1 MLAVVAV
8 VYMLAGRA
16 GSFEY
21 VGIARAL
28 QYEVSTTMPGN
39 VDTLLVDIYES
50 VDAGQ
55 VVARLDDAGI
65 VARIETERVVLEQ
78 MRTRLESELL
88 RTGFREAGLSEDRRR
103 FQVDEQSLRLEILS
117 LNVVLESDQIELER
131 RNLQVAR
138 TRPLFDDGV
147 ISINEFDDIR
157 LGRDL
162 VARRIDENRI
172 LLQQTEEEHRVA
184 RARRDA
190 FVDRFPDLPDLDPV
204 LLPLGNAVRAQE
216 QRIEEIQVQRRALT
230 LRSPVVGRVSQV
242 LARRGQSL
250 QPGEPL
256 LFVLEERAAE
266 ILAYAP
272 EGVAGRIAERSQVAA
287 ARRGDPTLVAESII
301 TRVGPSIE
309 QMPQRTWRDPA
320 VPEYGLPFVVA
331 GVPAL
336 KLTPGE
342 IVEIRVIE
350 P

>member
-1 MLAVVAV
+1 
-8 VYMLAGRA
+8 
-16 GSFEY
+16 
-21 VGIARAL
+21 
-28 QYEVSTTMPGN
+28 
-39 VDTLLVDIYES
+39 
-50 VDAGQ
+50 
-55 VVARLDDAGI
+55 LDDAEI
-65 VARIETERVVLEQ
+65 AARIETERLLLEQ
-78 MRTRLESELL
+78 LKTQLESELL
-88 RTGFREAGLSEDRRR
+88 RTGFREAGLVEDRRR

-117 LNVVLESDQIELER
+117 LRVVLESDQIELER
-131 RNLQVAR
+131 RNLQVER

-157 LGRDL
+157 LSRDL

-172 LLQQTEEEHRVA
+172 LMHETEEEHHVA
-184 RARRDA
+184 RVRRDA
-190 FVDRFPDLPDLDPV
+190 FVARFPGLPDQDPV

-216 QRIEEIQVQRRALT
+216 QRIEEIQIQRRALT
-230 LRSPVVGRVSQV
+230 LRSPVVGQVSQV

-256 LFVLEERAAE
+256 LFVLGQRVSE

-272 EGVAGRIAERSQVAA
+272 ESAARQITVRSQVAA
-287 ARRGDPTLVAESII
+287 ARRGDPSLVAESII

-309 QMPQRTWRDPA
+309 QMPQRMWRDPGI
-320 VPEYGLPFVVA
+320 PEYGLPFVVA
-331 GVPAL
+331 AVPAL

>member
-1 MLAVVAV
+1 
-8 VYMLAGRA
+8 MLAGRA

-21 VGIARAL
+21 VGMARAL
-28 QYEVSTTMPGN
+28 QYEVSTTTPGN
-39 VDTLLVDIYES
+39 VDTLLVDIYDL

-55 VVARLDDAGI
+55 VVARLDDAEI
-65 VARIETERVVLEQ
+65 AARIDTERVVLEQ
-78 MRTRLESELL
+78 LRTQLESELL
-88 RTGFREAGLSEDRRR
+88 RVGFREAGLTEDRRR
-103 FQVDEQSLRLEILS
+103 FQRDEQTLRLDILS
-117 LNVVLESDQIELER
+117 LNVVLESDQIDLER
-131 RNLQVAR
+131 RNLQVER
-138 TRPLFDDGV
+138 TRPLLDDGV

-172 LLQQTEEEHRVA
+172 LLQQTEEEYSVT
-184 RARRDA
+184 RARRLA
-190 FVDRFPDLPDLDPV
+190 FEARFPSLPRKDPV
-204 LLPLGNAVRAQE
+204 LLPLENAVRAQGL
-216 QRIEEIQVQRRALT
+216 RIEEIQVQRRALT
-230 LRSPVVGRVSQV
+230 LRSPVIGRVSQV

-256 LFVLEERAAE
+256 LFVVEQRASE

-272 EGVAGRIAERSQVAA
+272 EGAAGRIAERSQVAA
-287 ARRGDPTLVAESII
+287 ARRGDPSLVAESII

-309 QMPQRTWRDPA
+309 QMPQRLWRDPGI
-320 VPEYGLPFVVA
+320 PEYGLPFVVA

-336 KLTPGE
+336 ELTPGE